1 MQEGCDSASVCY
13 MRVQMCVCVYT
24 LLWVGEL
31 AKCPLIRVLVVWHSL
46 LISCFADGKLGP
58 CVSLHEKE
66 V

>member
-1 MQEGCDSASVCY
+1 
-13 MRVQMCVCVYT
+13 MRVLVR
-24 LLWVGEL
+24 VGEP

-58 CVSLHEKE
+58 GVSLHEEE